1 MTDDDR
7 TGDQTDAPLD
17 LGESWAIIEAER
29 ERARRSVRVDERIV
43 YGVWALAWGLGYLAL
58 WVWAG
63 PEGQPGLPGP
73 IVFGALVVA
82 AIVVTVV
89 HIEGRTRGIG
99 GPDAKANQ
107 LLGWAWP
114 IGFLGSSLVAGAVGR
129 AGIEGEAAAIV
140 YNAMP
145 CLVVACLYMAS
156 GIAFSD
162 RRQFVLGGWIAGVV
176 GVASFTGAP
185 TIYLVMAVLGGGG
198 FAVAA
203 VLAHRG
209 GRR

>member
-1 MTDDDR
+1 MTDAERPDDHA
-7 TGDQTDAPLD
+7 DAPLD

-43 YGVWALAWGLGYLAL
+43 YGVWALAWGFGYLAM

-73 IVFGALVVA
+73 IVFGVLILV

-99 GPDAKANQ
+99 GPDAEANQ

-145 CLVVACLYMAS
+145 CLVVACLYLAS
-156 GIAFSD
+156 GIAFTD
-162 RRQFVLGGWIAGVV
+162 RRQFVLGAWIVVAV
-176 GVASFTGAP
+176 GVASFSGAP

-198 FAVAA
+198 FAAA
-203 VLAHRG
+203 TLHAHLE